1 VSVELLP
8 LDEYKD
14 TLNLMPGNMVVVHG
28 RAGTC
33 GFIEYC
39 KNGGAL
45 VKELKEGEVIKVHLA
60 NVWVVVEV
68 IKSKI

>member
-1 VSVELLP
+1 
-8 LDEYKD
+8 
-14 TLNLMPGNMVVVHG
+14 MVVVHG